1 VSRAG
6 TAPLRPSPAA
16 WAGRLELPD
25 DDEDLLGHVVRLE
38 ILVGQVLERTAAAH
52 GTTAADYLVLA
63 TIRRSPG
70 HRSAP
75 TAICEV
81 LGRTTGG
88 MTLTLDRLEKA
99 GWVRRLPDPA
109 DRRRIVVEATEDGV
123 QLAKA
128 VNADLHGW
136 EDALAMGRAE
146 RRAAAAALAR
156 LAQAIESSES
166 PDSES
171 PDSHPSA

>member
-1 VSRAG
+1 MTTARRARSG
-6 TAPLRPSPAA
+6 AGGAPPRPAPAA
-16 WAGRLELPD
+16 GAGRLDLPEEAD
-25 DDEDLLGHVVRLE
+25 DLLGHVVRLE

-128 VNADLHGW
+128 VNADLHDW
-136 EDALAMGRAE
+136 EDALALDAGE
-146 RRAAAAALAR
+146 RRRAGQALSR
-156 LAQAIESSES
+156 LTTAIESH
-166 PDSES
+166 PDT
-171 PDSHPSA
+171 